1 MKAIIIG
8 GGIGGMALALA
19 LRQQSVAAEVYEQAD
34 ALREVGAGLVLWPN
48 AMAALDTLGLVP
60 ALRAVSVGFGDS
72 EIRDWRGE
80 LLTRLVTP
88 ELPDLVPGALIYRTQ
103 LLDVLAHALG
113 PDVVRL
119 GAHCVQ
125 ARQDKSGVTACFAD
139 DKSVTGDALIGAD
152 GIHSV
157 VRQQLFGDAP
167 MRYAGYT
174 VWRGT
179 SNVAVEQPI
188 GLEMWGRGAR
198 FGCRTT
204 TPGRVY
210 WYATANA
217 PEHAPED
224 PRGRRAELLTRFGG
238 WHSPVETI
246 LNHSDDAHIL
256 RNPIYNMARLNRWS
270 RGRITLLGDAAH
282 ALTPNLGQGACQA
295 IEDAVHLAR
304 LLPAHS
310 DVETAL
316 QAYEKRRMARVYAI
330 AAHAR
335 RLGEVGQWEN
345 GLARQVR
352 NRLVQTIPARLRQR
366 QMEWLFRFD
375 ES

>member
-19 LRQQSVAAEVYEQAD
+19 LRQQSIAVEVYEQAD

-48 AMAALDTLGLVP
+48 AMTALDTLGLVP
-60 ALRAVSVGFGDS
+60 ALRAVSAPFGDS
-72 EIRDWRGE
+72 EIRDWHGE

-88 ELPDLVPGALIYRTQ
+88 DLPGLVPGALIYRTQ

-113 PDVVRL
+113 PGVVHL
-119 GAHCVQ
+119 GAQCVQ
-125 ARQDKSGVTACFAD
+125 VRQDKSGVTACFAD
-139 DKSVTGDALIGAD
+139 GREATGDALIGAD

-157 VRQQLFGDAP
+157 VRRELFGDVP

-188 GLEMWGRGAR
+188 GLEMWGKGGR

-210 WYATANA
+210 WYATANT

-224 PRGRRAELLTRFGG
+224 PRGRKSGTADALSGLAVARG
-238 WHSPVETI
+238 
-246 LNHSDDAHIL
+246 NHSE
-256 RNPIYNMARLNRWS
+256 P
-270 RGRITLLGDAAH
+270 
-282 ALTPNLGQGACQA
+282 
-295 IEDAVHLAR
+295 
-304 LLPAHS
+304 
-310 DVETAL
+310 
-316 QAYEKRRMARVYAI
+316 
-330 AAHAR
+330 
-335 RLGEVGQWEN
+335 
-345 GLARQVR
+345 
-352 NRLVQTIPARLRQR
+352 
-366 QMEWLFRFD
+366 
-375 ES
+375 